1 MFGDEA
7 NSARTCDDVVR
18 GEYTDPSNPATA
30 TAVSP
35 LLAMDEATANRHNH
49 HADTELQYGND
60 RNLVPPIRG
69 RKPTTVSHSNNS
81 AATSPFDLESGD
93 DGGLVAVDT
102 SKLRT
107 TVARP
112 RRSVVLAR
120 PMPFEPI
127 TDPFA
132 WVCDIARRPKF
143 GHQYVLCPGR
153 SSLSR
158 RRRNNN
164 RVGLSVGPHWSGVIY
179 TMSIVGVV
187 TLFLTRFIMKGLAPW
202 YQPVTVICSL
212 ITLGFLLATAIAD
225 PGIVV
230 ESGEAVAG
238 APFCEVC
245 SIWRPED
252 AEHCEEW

>member
-1 MFGDEA
+1 MFGDRA
-7 NSARTCDDVVR
+7 NSARPRDEVLG
-18 GEYTDPSNPATA
+18 GEYTGPSSTA
-30 TAVSP
+30 TAAVISP
-35 LLAMDEATANRHNH
+35 LLAEDEETGNGH
-49 HADTELQYGND
+49 HHHTDTELQYGND
-60 RNLVPPIRG
+60 RSLVPPIRG
-69 RKPTTVSHSNNS
+69 RKPTTVGHANNS
-81 AATSPFDLESGD
+81 AGTSHFDIENGD
-93 DGGLVAVDT
+93 DGDVAAADS

-158 RRRNNN
+158 RQRNNN

-179 TMSIVGVV
+179 TMSIVGVI

-202 YQPVTVICSL
+202 YQPATVICSL
-212 ITLGFLLATAIAD
+212 ITVGFLLATAIAD